1 MLLGALALAGCAMP
15 DFDSFRSPDAATMF
29 RPMSVTSTT
38 ERTLPPA
45 TAQDMVDAEGRCA
58 GAWTAPAASEGAL
71 APEQGAGPAI
81 SSGIAI
87 DMTEC
92 DVVKR
97 AGAPDQIAIGSNER
111 RERTATLTF
120 LQGAR
125 PGIYHFTAGRLTLME
140 RAPEPPPKPGRGTP
154 RAKSAQSA
162 GR

>member
-1 MLLGALALAGCAMP
+1 MVLGALALAGCAMP
-15 DFDSFRSPDAATMF
+15 DFDSFRSPDAATIF
-29 RPMSVTSTT
+29 RPMSVTNST
-38 ERTLPPA
+38 ERTLSPV
-45 TAQDMVDAEGRCA
+45 TAQEMVDAEGRCA
-58 GAWTAPAASEGAL
+58 GAWTAPAGSEGAL
-71 APEQGAGPAI
+71 APEQGPGPAV

-97 AGAPDQIAIGSNER
+97 VGAPDQVAIGSNQR
-111 RERTATLTF
+111 SERTATLTF

-140 RAPEPPPKPGRGTP
+140 RAPEPPPKSGKPAP
-154 RAKSAQSA
+154 RSRSAQS